1 MNGNVLFPILSLV
14 VYEKKILVFYSRDF
28 RLDEYYLFFVKK
40 IGRTLKKTLEEK
52 KKKKRFLI
60 RLLRKKEYIVIKR
73 ISESL
78 LPS

>member
-1 MNGNVLFPILSLV
+1 M
-14 VYEKKILVFYSRDF
+14 
-28 RLDEYYLFFVKK
+28 
-40 IGRTLKKTLEEK
+40 TKTLEEK

-60 RLLRKKEYIVIKR
+60 RLLRKKEYIAIKR

>member
-28 RLDEYYLFFVKK
+28 RLDEYLFFVKK
-40 IGRTLKKTLEEK
+40 IGRTLTKTLEEK